1 MLNVSKVG
9 FLSLIFLNQFFTPFV
24 SYVLFNT
31 YYCEII
37 DADSKLSFWKKNS
50 ENKKRNEIWFSEIL
64 ISWF

>member
-9 FLSLIFLNQFFTPFV
+9 FLSLIFLDQFFTPFV

-37 DADSKLSFWKKNS
+37 DADSKLSFWKKIA
-50 ENKKRNEIWFSEIL
+50 KIKREMKFDFQKYL
-64 ISWF
+64 